1 VHGQRG
7 EQVLGSAEELST
19 RSATLSEKPTT
30 LLLGFAIFWTVTTE
44 RWATFDCYGTLV
56 DWLGGMRAALQAIA
70 PNDAERLLRAY
81 HELEPAVQGEHFRC
95 YRDVLAG
102 TLRRAAAREGV
113 ALSPEGE
120 HVLAETLP
128 GWPVFD
134 DVAPALTDLREA
146 GWRLAILSNVDD
158 DLIAAT
164 LSRLEVPVDLV
175 VSAERVRS
183 YKPAL
188 GHFETFRRES
198 GVAEGAWVHVAQSL
212 FHDIAPARRLG
223 LPSVWVNR
231 QDEADPGTATV
242 TVPTLERLAE
252 TLDPLVH

>member
-1 VHGQRG
+1 M
-7 EQVLGSAEELST
+7 T
-19 RSATLSEKPTT
+19 P
-30 LLLGFAIFWTVTTE
+30 E
-44 RWATFDCYGTLV
+44 RWATFACYGTLV
-56 DWLGGMRAALQAIA
+56 DWLGGMRAALREIVPDA
-70 PNDAERLLRAY
+70 AERLLRAY
-81 HELEPAVQGEHFRC
+81 HELEPAVQGERFRR
-95 YRDVLAG
+95 YRDVLAE
-102 TLRRAAAREGV
+102 TLRRAAAREDV

-128 GWPVFD
+128 RWPVFA
-134 DVAPALTDLREA
+134 DVVPALSELHDA

-164 LSRLEVPVDLV
+164 LSRIEVPLDMV
-175 VSAERVRS
+175 VSAELVRS

-188 GHFETFRRES
+188 DHFETFRRKS

-242 TVPTLERLAE
+242 SVATLERLAE
-252 TLDPLVH
+252 TLGPLVY

>member
-1 VHGQRG
+1 V
-7 EQVLGSAEELST
+7 S
-19 RSATLSEKPTT
+19 
-30 LLLGFAIFWTVTTE
+30 VTSE

-56 DWLGGMRAALQAIA
+56 DWLGGMRAALQEIA
-70 PNDAERLLRAY
+70 PDAAERLLRAY
-81 HELEPAVQGEHFRC
+81 HELEPAVQGEHFRR
-95 YRDVLAG
+95 YRDVLAE
-102 TLRRAAAREGV
+102 TLRRAAGREDV

-128 GWPVFD
+128 RWPVFE
-134 DVAPALTDLREA
+134 DVVPALNELHDA

-164 LSRLEVPVDLV
+164 LSRLEVPVNMV
-175 VSAERVRS
+175 VSAELVRS

-188 GHFETFRRES
+188 GHFETFRRTS
-198 GVAEGAWVHVAQSL
+198 GVAEGGAWVHVAQSL

-242 TVPTLERLAE
+242 SMPTLERLAE
-252 TLDPLVH
+252 TLGPLVY